1 MWWCLN
7 LHVIRACEARS
18 PLQRAQNNQIFL
30 HRCEVGSPASS
41 SFILKSKTMSSLFFT
56 HDVLPQIIIEI
67 KKADVLLGRGKRVHT
82 WSGNVAFRKLCE
94 AAATAYRA
102 SSSSS
107 GDGNVKETIVQ
118 KVIDQ
123 VHGAGGRFLR
133 EQELLAVD
141 GTRYTVWLTI
151 PPAQVRIKVKQACR
165 DTVRIRA
172 RGSRIISSNNIA
184 ATTPSIKGPR
194 CDHRPAE
201 STQHLGKEERT
212 NSEAPGEKLRLPFPS
227 DVGVQSEESSS
238 PGIASTPKEP
248 SDAELLQ
255 ALLSMNGAF
264 SASSR
269 NSSSH
274 RQRKPGILPT
284 RPTHWQAPHRL
295 PSDDGPSLYHAAGS
309 ILYVPPPPVS
319 TIAASTAFAFVP
331 ERIPHHSYGPAQPP
345 PTLFAS
351 TNPSSSLLG
360 RHSYDRLMLLQ
371 ADVGATCTATRG
383 NGDAVGVPSTASCD
397 HDDDTMMIPS
407 SLLTEQ
413 RLLAADPL
421 APFFLCRPAVPEDE
435 TMFRP

>member
-1 MWWCLN
+1 
-7 LHVIRACEARS
+7 
-18 PLQRAQNNQIFL
+18 
-30 HRCEVGSPASS
+30 
-41 SFILKSKTMSSLFFT
+41 LKSKTMSSLFFT
-56 HDVLPQIIIEI
+56 HNVLPQIIIEI
-67 KKADVLLGRGKRVHT
+67 KKSDVLLGRGKRVHT

-94 AAATAYRA
+94 AAAAAYRA
-102 SSSSS
+102 CSSST
-107 GDGNVKETIVQ
+107 GDGNAKETIVQ

-141 GTRYTVWLTI
+141 GTRYTVWLTV

-184 ATTPSIKGPR
+184 ATTPSVKGPR
-194 CDHRPAE
+194 RDHRPAE
-201 STQHLGKEERT
+201 STQHSGKEERT
-212 NSEAPGEKLRLPFPS
+212 NSEAPGGKLLLPSPS
-227 DVGVQSEESSS
+227 DVGVQPEESSP
-238 PGIASTPKEP
+238 PGIAATPKEP

-269 NSSSH
+269 KSPSH
-274 RQRKPGILPT
+274 RQRKPEIILPT
-284 RPTHWQAPHRL
+284 GPTHWQAPHHL
-295 PSDDGPSLYHAAGS
+295 PSDDGPSFYHAAAS

-319 TIAASTAFAFVP
+319 AIAASTAFAFVP

-351 TNPSSSLLG
+351 TNPTSSSLLE
-360 RHSYDRLMLLQ
+360 RHGYDRLMRLQ

-383 NGDAVGVPSTASCD
+383 NGDAIVAPSTDSCD
-397 HDDDTMMIPS
+397 HDDDTMMIAS
-407 SLLTEQ
+407 SLFSTLSPAE
-413 RLLAADPL
+413 LLAADPL
-421 APFFLCRPAVPEDE
+421 EAPFFLCRPAVPEDNE
-435 TMFRP
+435 ATRMYRP